1 MSEKETK
8 DNQELEKPN
17 TEVASTNNNQ
27 PILSK
32 WLKIATL
39 SSALVLVLIV
49 ILVIRGSWSETTIHN
64 PTTSA
69 EGILRQLYQAPDG
82 HKEVRCAAIL
92 DSAPE
97 KVWEVITDYQHF
109 QDIFESRLWSMKVT
123 STEQDQ
129 DSKFHLVGEVNSKF
143 GKWPIDVHI
152 THSKTP
158 EKYIASWDQPF
169 GQVLVNR
176 GNWTIT
182 PAGEGKS
189 LLVYTLQTEVN
200 PFPKFFTNTVLLA
213 QSKQVIKAVERR
225 LKNIEK

>member
-1 MSEKETK
+1 MVS
-8 DNQELEKPN
+8 DIKP
-17 TEVASTNNNQ
+17 E

-32 WLKIATL
+32 WLKITTLAAT
-39 SSALVLVLIV
+39 LVLVIV
-49 ILVIRGSWSETTIHN
+49 GVLVIRGSWSETTIHN

-82 HKEVRCAAIL
+82 HKEVRCVAIL
-92 DSAPE
+92 DYAPE

-123 STEQDQ
+123 KTEQDP
-129 DSKFHLVGEVNSKF
+129 DGKFHLLGEVNSKF
-143 GKWPIDVHI
+143 GHWPIDVHI
-152 THSKTP
+152 THNKTS

-169 GQVLVNR
+169 GKVLVNR

-189 LLVYTLQTEVN
+189 LLVYTLQTEVD
-200 PFPKFFTNTVLLA
+200 PFPQFFTNTVLLA
-213 QSKQVIKAVERR
+213 QSKQVLKAVERR
-225 LKNIEK
+225 LQNPAK